1 MNVNEAVARI
11 LKLEGVEWISC
22 FPSNNLIESA
32 AMEGIRTVMFRHERG
47 AIMAADGF
55 SRMNDRERFGVVIT
69 QGGPGSENSMGGIAQ
84 AFGDNIPILYF
95 AGGPALNQ
103 YAVRPNFSP
112 VRTYESVSKYGEV
125 IMQADQVAST
135 MRRAFHNLRN
145 GRPGP
150 VLIEIPSDVAN
161 QEVDEGSL
169 NYQAPKR
176 APQSPAA
183 SDIIDAVKLL
193 LNAKKPVIW
202 SGMGVLMSKA
212 SEELRELAELTEIP
226 VYSTMPG
233 KSSFDDR
240 HPLALGAGSSA
251 TSLPAR
257 TWVQES
263 DVLFAVGS
271 SMTRTGYGQPIPDGK
286 VIIHNTESIE
296 DLNKDFSVDVGIP
309 GDAKLTLLAMIAEVK
324 SQIGESGRR
333 DQTAVATEIAKLKAQ
348 WMADWKDILNS
359 DETPINTYRVIGEL
373 ERNLDKENS
382 IVTHDAGAPRDTIM
396 PFYTSTVPHSY
407 IGWGKTTHLGYGI
420 PLMIGAKLA
429 NPDKFCLNFMGDG
442 AFGMSGLDIET
453 SVREGAPITTVV
465 LNNGGMATYP
475 GGYPVA
481 NELFGTTR
489 MGGDYAK
496 LAEGMGAVGITVTQ
510 PGEVANAIKQAM
522 KLNAEGRT
530 VLLDI
535 HTNLEAR
542 RSNFA

>member
-150 VLIEIPSDVAN
+150 VLIEIPPDVAN
-161 QEVDEGSL
+161 QEVDESSL

-183 SDIIDAVKLL
+183 SDIKDAVKLL

-271 SMTRTGYGQPIPDGK
+271 SMTRTGYGQPIPNGK

-296 DLNKDFSVDVGIP
+296 DLNKDFSVDVGVP

>member
-212 SEELRELAELTEIP
+212 SEELRELAELTDIP

-324 SQIGESGRR
+324 SQIGVSGRR

>member
-212 SEELRELAELTEIP
+212 SEELRELAELTDIP

-489 MGGDYAK
+489 MGGNYAK

-522 KLNAEGRT
+522 KLNAGGRT